1 MTWLMLLLIHL
12 IKFQTHYTYSIL
24 TKQWKNSKLK
34 IQIFTIVYQIGQMIN
49 MKKFQKSLLEELFK
63 KWMFQIILMDGFPQN
78 QRNSQTLTQTLLF
91 FKLVLRDQT
100 SLTK

>member
-1 MTWLMLLLIHL
+1 M
-12 IKFQTHYTYSIL
+12 
-24 TKQWKNSKLK
+24 
-34 IQIFTIVYQIGQMIN
+34 YQIGQMIN

-63 KWMFQIILMDGFPQN
+63 KGMYQIILMDGFPQN

>member
-1 MTWLMLLLIHL
+1 M
-12 IKFQTHYTYSIL
+12 
-24 TKQWKNSKLK
+24 
-34 IQIFTIVYQIGQMIN
+34 YQIGQMIN

-63 KWMFQIILMDGFPQN
+63 KWMYQIILMDGFPQN